1 MASLQKTLK
10 HTHNIDHAE
19 QLHRPRNDSAKV
31 MNSKT
36 LFRTSA
42 MQEPQWQFSNDF
54 FSSHLSTSAKGTN
67 GGKGKGKAKVQ
78 NEPVN
83 PKLKQDN
90 AVGKAGRR
98 SKLDE
103 EKLRLAKAISNG
115 QLMTTRRRKVLS
127 ESSEEEDQSDSGEAG
142 PAADLSEEP
151 MRWEEVHEELKIK
164 DVEDLR
170 NFNMFIPEDQ
180 WEAYNDVTLQVAK
193 ERGGHLL
200 DSKNSSDQLRAAYFS
215 AQRAVA
221 PKFIEAVRLE
231 NGMSDSR
238 RNEVS
243 PIQQGVQPVFRVR
256 GLDGPLNH
264 AAQRS
269 LKEPTVPNAA
279 AAAAAAAAAPQTP

>member
-1 MASLQKTLK
+1 MASIQKTLK
-10 HTHNIDHAE
+10 HTHNIDHEE

-42 MQEPQWQFSNDF
+42 MQEPQWQFSDDF
-54 FSSHLSTSAKGTN
+54 FSSHLSTSAKGV
-67 GGKGKGKAKVQ
+67 GKGKGKAKA
-78 NEPVN
+78 PVN
-83 PKLKQDN
+83 PKLRQHY
-90 AVGKAGRR
+90 AVKTGRR
-98 SKLDE
+98 SKSDE
-103 EKLRLAKAISNG
+103 EKMRLAKAIFNG
-115 QLMTTRRRKVLS
+115 QLMTTRRRKALS
-127 ESSEEEDQSDSGEAG
+127 ESSEEEEDQSDSGEAG

-164 DVEDLR
+164 DVEDLS

-200 DSKNSSDQLRAAYFS
+200 DSKNSSDQLRAAYVS

-221 PKFIEAVRLE
+221 PKFIEAVRLQ
-231 NGMSDSR
+231 NRRSDIPR
-238 RNEVS
+238 KEVS

-264 AAQRS
+264 AAQE
-269 LKEPTVPNAA
+269 LPEEAAGPNAA
-279 AAAAAAAAAPQTP
+279 AAAAAAQTP